1 MIEIDAKTEEE
12 VKKLF
17 SILEDE
23 VVINLFVIDHC
34 LYCKETESMLKTL
47 ADLSDLVSLSIWS
60 GSNNKKAQE
69 YAIDKF
75 PGIIIEGKNKGTI
88 RFFGIPSGYEYTS
101 LVHSILS
108 AGSFSTDVNEKIRKR
123 LDKLEKNVHIQ
134 IFVTP
139 DCPFSPHAVVQAQ
152 KLASISNKITADM
165 IEAREFKNLAK
176 EYSVSGVPK
185 IIINGKAQVEGRID
199 LERLVSLIEPDD
211 ESQ

>member
-1 MIEIDAKTEEE
+1 MIDIDEKTERE

-17 SILEDE
+17 TLLEEE
-23 VVINLFVIDHC
+23 VDVHLFVIDSC
-34 LYCKETESMLKTL
+34 VYCRETELMLKTL
-47 ADLSDLVSLSIWS
+47 ADLSDMVSLFIWS
-60 GSNNKKAQE
+60 GSNNQKAQE

-108 AGSFSTDVNEKIRKR
+108 AGAFSKDVDEAIRKR

-139 DCPFSPHAVVQAQ
+139 DCPYSPLAVVQAQ
-152 KLASISNKITADM
+152 KIASISNKITADM

-176 EYSVSGVPK
+176 EHSVSSVPK
-185 IIINGKAQVEGRID
+185 IIINGKAAADGPID
-199 LERLVSLIEPDD
+199 IEKLLSLIEPQD
-211 ESQ
+211 ES

>member
-1 MIEIDAKTEEE
+1 MIDIDRETERE
-12 VKKLF
+12 VIKLL
-17 SILEDE
+17 SMLEDE
-23 VVINLFVIDHC
+23 VVVHLFVIDSC
-34 LYCKETESMLKTL
+34 VYCKETEIMLRTL
-47 ADLSDLVSLSIWS
+47 ADLSDMVKLLIWS

-108 AGSFSTDVNEKIRKR
+108 AGSFSTDIDDNIRER
-123 LDKLEKNVHIQ
+123 IEKLEKNVHIQ

-139 DCPFSPHAVVQAQ
+139 DCPYSPLAVVQAQ

-176 EYSVSGVPK
+176 EHSVSSVPK
-185 IIINGKAQVEGRID
+185 IIIDGKPGAEGPID
-199 LERLVSLIEPDD
+199 LEKLLSLIEPDD
-211 ESQ
+211 ESD

>member
-1 MIEIDAKTEEE
+1 MIDIDAKTERE

-17 SILEDE
+17 LLLEDE
-23 VVINLFVIDHC
+23 VVVHLFVIDSC
-34 LYCKETESMLKTL
+34 VYCRETELMLKTL
-47 ADLSDLVSLSIWS
+47 SALSDLVSLLIWH

-108 AGSFSTDVNEKIRKR
+108 AGSFSKDITENIRKR

-139 DCPFSPHAVVQAQ
+139 DCPYSPQAVVQAH

-176 EYSVSGVPK
+176 EHSVSSVPK
-185 IIINGKAQVEGRID
+185 VIINGKIEIDGPID
-199 LERLVSLIEPDD
+199 LDKLLSLIEPDD
-211 ESQ
+211 EN